1 MRKAI
6 FAFMTAVLLAG
17 NSNAV
22 YASGIPDV
30 GFMETSE
37 TEALATE
44 GVSEASSLPEEYTS
58 PYVTSIK
65 SQSPYGTCWAFA
77 AMAVSESNIW
87 KKGLADGSIDLAEWQ
102 IAYFLGNSVTDP
114 LGGTKGDQ
122 VILKNNYLHTGG
134 QQRLTT
140 FRLASWV
147 GVTDEKYAPYSTVV
161 SDATATL
168 DTSLAYGKDSYH
180 LENAYWIPMT
190 EQDQIKQLIL
200 ECGACATAYYD
211 SYTYYNDPFTTDTEE
226 RVAYYC
232 PDDTQASNHAIT
244 IIGWDDHY
252 SRENFGT
259 DKPEADGAWLC
270 KNSWGTSFSKDGL
283 FYISYEDA
291 SMAWEEGYFFD
302 YGAADNYDHN
312 YQYDGGLSKA
322 YIFATDSANVFTAAA
337 DESLKAVG
345 FYTLDPQYTCT
356 IEVYKDCTKWPAKG
370 TLVSTITVTEPYAG
384 YHTVPL
390 STTVELKQ
398 GEKYSVVIKCKSAD
412 GKSVKAS
419 IDKTVDDDFLTST
432 SAAEPGESYI
442 LVNRDIPY
450 YDWIDISEDG
460 ENCRIKAFTDLK
472 ETPSVDPVVRVTG
485 LTLNKTEASLQ
496 EGASIQLTAGI
507 TPANAINKKLNW
519 WSSTPAVATVDSTGK
534 VTAVAAGSAVI
545 TCSATDGSGVTAT
558 CKVTVTKPEVKLT
571 RIALNKANASI
582 EKGKILQLKATVTPD
597 NATNKAVIWTSSNT
611 KIATVSSSGKVT
623 AKAAGTV
630 TITCTAKDGS
640 GKKATCKVTVTNPVV
655 KVTKVT
661 LNKTKAAL
669 SPKETL
675 TLKATVTPTNATNRA
690 VTWTS
695 SNTKIAT
702 VSSTGKVTAK
712 AAGTVTITCT
722 AKDGSGKKATC
733 KITVYNN
740 TQAYVA
746 RIYTKALGRE
756 AEPAGLNYWV
766 AEISTKRRTPVQVA
780 EEFFFAP
787 EFVNKKLNNTEY
799 VKVLYRTFMGREYDK
814 DGLDYWVARL
824 NKGESRKSVLE
835 AFAGCPEFQK
845 IVKSFGL

>member
-1 MRKAI
+1 M
-6 FAFMTAVLLAG
+6 
-17 NSNAV
+17 
-22 YASGIPDV
+22 
-30 GFMETSE
+30 
-37 TEALATE
+37 
-44 GVSEASSLPEEYTS
+44 
-58 PYVTSIK
+58 
-65 SQSPYGTCWAFA
+65 
-77 AMAVSESNIW
+77 
-87 KKGLADGSIDLAEWQ
+87 
-102 IAYFLGNSVTDP
+102 TDP

-122 VILKNNYLHTGG
+122 VILKNNYLQAGG
-134 QQRLTT
+134 QQGLTT

-147 GVTDEKYAPYSTVV
+147 GVTDEKNAPYSTIA
-161 SDATATL
+161 SDVTATL
-168 DTSLAYGKDSYH
+168 DSSLAYGKDSYH

-190 EQDQIKQLIL
+190 EREQIKRLIL
-200 ECGACATAYYD
+200 EYGACATAYYD
-211 SYTYYNDPFTTDTEE
+211 AYMYYNNPFTNETEE

-232 PDDTQASNHAIT
+232 PDGTQAVNHAIT

-259 DKPEADGAWLC
+259 NKPAADGAWLC
-270 KNSWGTSFSKDGL
+270 KNSYGTSFSKEGL

-291 SMAWEEGYFFD
+291 VMAWEEGYFFD
-302 YGAADNYDHN
+302 YGVADNYDHN

-322 YIFATDSANVFTAAA
+322 YVFATDSANVFTAAA

-370 TLVSTITVTEPYAG
+370 TLVSTITVTELYAG

-472 ETPSVDPVVRVTG
+472 ETPPVDPTVKVIG
-485 LTLNKTEASLQ
+485 ITLNRTNASLVK
-496 EGASIQLTAGI
+496 GKTLQLTAMI
-507 TPANAINKKLNW
+507 TP
-519 WSSTPAVATVDSTGK
+519 
-534 VTAVAAGSAVI
+534 
-545 TCSATDGSGVTAT
+545 
-558 CKVTVTKPEVKLT
+558 E
-571 RIALNKANASI
+571 
-582 EKGKILQLKATVTPD
+582 
-597 NATNKAVIWTSSNT
+597 NATNRAVNWASSNT
-611 KIATVSSSGKVT
+611 KIATVDSAGKVT
-623 AKAAGTV
+623 TKAAGTV
-630 TITCTAKDGS
+630 TITCTAQADS
-640 GKKATCKVTVTNPVV
+640 GKKATCKVTVTEPKPPVKPTV

-661 LNKTKAAL
+661 LNKKTATL

-675 TLKATVTPTNATNRA
+675 TLKATVTPTNATNKGVA
-690 VTWTS
+690 WKS

-746 RIYTKALGRE
+746 RIYTKALGRK

-766 AEISTKRRTPVQVA
+766 GEINAKRRTSVQVA

-787 EFVNKKLNNTEY
+787 EFVNKKLSNTEY

-814 DGLDYWVARL
+814 GGLDYWVARL
-824 NKGESRKSVLE
+824 KKGESRKSVLE

>member
-1 MRKAI
+1 MRKTI
-6 FAFMTAVLLAG
+6 LAFMTAVLLAG

-22 YASGIPDV
+22 YASGMPDV
-30 GFMETSE
+30 EVMETLE

-44 GVSEASSLPEEYTS
+44 GESEASALPEEYTS

-65 SQSPYGTCWAFA
+65 RQSPYGTCWAFA

-87 KKGLADGSIDLAEWQ
+87 KKGLADGSIDLSEWQ

-122 VILKNNYLHTGG
+122 VILKNNYLQAGG
-134 QQRLTT
+134 QQGLTT

-147 GVTDEKYAPYSTVV
+147 GVTDEKNAPYSTIA
-161 SDATATL
+161 SDVTATL
-168 DTSLAYGKDSYH
+168 DSSLAYGKDSYH

-190 EQDQIKQLIL
+190 EREQIKRLIL
-200 ECGACATAYYD
+200 EYGACATAYYD
-211 SYTYYNDPFTTDTEE
+211 AYMYYNNPFTNETEE

-232 PDDTQASNHAIT
+232 PDGTQAVNHAIT

-259 DKPEADGAWLC
+259 NKPAADGAWLC
-270 KNSWGTSFSKDGL
+270 KNSYGTSFSKEGL

-291 SMAWEEGYFFD
+291 VMAWEEGYFFD

-450 YDWIDISEDG
+450 
-460 ENCRIKAFTDLK
+460 
-472 ETPSVDPVVRVTG
+472 
-485 LTLNKTEASLQ
+485 
-496 EGASIQLTAGI
+496 
-507 TPANAINKKLNW
+507 
-519 WSSTPAVATVDSTGK
+519 
-534 VTAVAAGSAVI
+534 
-545 TCSATDGSGVTAT
+545 
-558 CKVTVTKPEVKLT
+558 
-571 RIALNKANASI
+571 
-582 EKGKILQLKATVTPD
+582 
-597 NATNKAVIWTSSNT
+597 
-611 KIATVSSSGKVT
+611 
-623 AKAAGTV
+623 
-630 TITCTAKDGS
+630 
-640 GKKATCKVTVTNPVV
+640 
-655 KVTKVT
+655 
-661 LNKTKAAL
+661 
-669 SPKETL
+669 
-675 TLKATVTPTNATNRA
+675 
-690 VTWTS
+690 
-695 SNTKIAT
+695 
-702 VSSTGKVTAK
+702 
-712 AAGTVTITCT
+712 
-722 AKDGSGKKATC
+722 
-733 KITVYNN
+733 
-740 TQAYVA
+740 
-746 RIYTKALGRE
+746 
-756 AEPAGLNYWV
+756 
-766 AEISTKRRTPVQVA
+766 
-780 EEFFFAP
+780 
-787 EFVNKKLNNTEY
+787 
-799 VKVLYRTFMGREYDK
+799 
-814 DGLDYWVARL
+814 
-824 NKGESRKSVLE
+824 
-835 AFAGCPEFQK
+835 
-845 IVKSFGL
+845 

>member
-1 MRKAI
+1 MRDVKGNIRMRKTI
-6 FAFMTAVLLAG
+6 LAFMTAVLLAG

-30 GFMETSE
+30 EVMETFE

-44 GVSEASSLPEEYTS
+44 GESEASALPEEYTS

-65 SQSPYGTCWAFA
+65 RQSPYGTCWAFA

-87 KKGLADGSIDLAEWQ
+87 KKGLADGSIDLSEWQ

-122 VILKNNYLHTGG
+122 VILKNNYLQAGG
-134 QQRLTT
+134 QQGLTT

-147 GVTDEKYAPYSTVV
+147 GVTDEKNAPYSTIA
-161 SDATATL
+161 SDVTATL
-168 DTSLAYGKDSYH
+168 DSSLAYGKDSYH

-190 EQDQIKQLIL
+190 EREQIKRQIL
-200 ECGACATAYYD
+200 EYGACATAYYD
-211 SYTYYNDPFTTDTEE
+211 AYMYYNNPFTNETEE

-232 PDDTQASNHAIT
+232 PDGTQAVNHAIT

-259 DKPEADGAWLC
+259 NKPAADGAWLC
-270 KNSWGTSFSKDGL
+270 KNSFGTSFSKEGL

-291 SMAWEEGYFFD
+291 VMAWEEGYFFD

-322 YIFATDSANVFTAAA
+322 YIFATDSANVFTATA

-472 ETPSVDPVVRVTG
+472 ETPPVDPTVKITG
-485 LTLNKTEASLQ
+485 ITLNRTGVSLVKGKTL
-496 EGASIQLTAGI
+496 QLTATI
-507 TPANAINKKLNW
+507 TP
-519 WSSTPAVATVDSTGK
+519 
-534 VTAVAAGSAVI
+534 
-545 TCSATDGSGVTAT
+545 
-558 CKVTVTKPEVKLT
+558 E
-571 RIALNKANASI
+571 
-582 EKGKILQLKATVTPD
+582 
-597 NATNKAVIWTSSNT
+597 NATNRAVNWESSNT
-611 KIATVSSSGKVT
+611 KIATVDSAGKVT

-630 TITCTAKDGS
+630 TITCTAQADS
-640 GKKATCKVTVTNPVV
+640 GKKATCKVTVTEPKPPVKPTV

-661 LNKTKAAL
+661 LNKKTATL

-675 TLKATVTPTNATNRA
+675 TLKATVTPTNATNKG
-690 VTWTS
+690 VLWKS

-733 KITVYNN
+733 RITVYNN

-766 AEISTKRRTPVQVA
+766 GEINAKRRTPVQVA

-787 EFVNKKLNNTEY
+787 EFVNKKLSNTEY

-814 DGLDYWVARL
+814 GGLDYWVARL

>member
-1 MRKAI
+1 MRKTI
-6 FAFMTAVLLAG
+6 LAFMTAVLLAG

-22 YASGIPDV
+22 YASGMPDV
-30 GFMETSE
+30 EAMETFE

-44 GVSEASSLPEEYTS
+44 GESEASALPEEYTS

-65 SQSPYGTCWAFA
+65 RQSPYGTCWAFA

-87 KKGLADGSIDLAEWQ
+87 KKGLADGSIDLSEWQ

-122 VILKNNYLHTGG
+122 VILKNNYLQAGG
-134 QQRLTT
+134 QQGLTT

-147 GVTDEKYAPYSTVV
+147 GVTDEKNAPYSTIA
-161 SDATATL
+161 SDVTATL
-168 DTSLAYGKDSYH
+168 DSSLAYGKDSYH

-190 EQDQIKQLIL
+190 EREQIKRLIL
-200 ECGACATAYYD
+200 EYGACATAYYD
-211 SYTYYNDPFTTDTEE
+211 AYMYYNNPFTNETEE

-232 PDDTQASNHAIT
+232 PDGTQAVNHAIT

-259 DKPEADGAWLC
+259 NKPAADGAWLC
-270 KNSWGTSFSKDGL
+270 KNSYGTSFSKEGL

-291 SMAWEEGYFFD
+291 VMAWEEGYFFD

-322 YIFATDSANVFTAAA
+322 YVFATDSANVFTAAA

-472 ETPSVDPVVRVTG
+472 KTPPVDPTVNVAG
-485 LTLNKTEASLQ
+485 ITLNRTGASLVK
-496 EGASIQLTAGI
+496 GKTLQLTATI
-507 TPANAINKKLNW
+507 TP
-519 WSSTPAVATVDSTGK
+519 
-534 VTAVAAGSAVI
+534 
-545 TCSATDGSGVTAT
+545 
-558 CKVTVTKPEVKLT
+558 E
-571 RIALNKANASI
+571 
-582 EKGKILQLKATVTPD
+582 
-597 NATNKAVIWTSSNT
+597 NATNRAVNWASSNT
-611 KIATVSSSGKVT
+611 KIATVDSAGKVT

-630 TITCTAKDGS
+630 TITCTAQADS
-640 GKKATCKVTVTNPVV
+640 GKKATCKVTVTEPKPPVKPTV

-661 LNKTKAAL
+661 LNKKTATL

-675 TLKATVTPTNATNRA
+675 TLKATVTPTNATNKG
-690 VTWTS
+690 VTWKS
-695 SNTKIAT
+695 SDTKIAT

-766 AEISTKRRTPVQVA
+766 GEINAKRRTPVQVA

-814 DGLDYWVARL
+814 GGLDYWVARL

>member
-1 MRKAI
+1 MRKTI
-6 FAFMTAVLLAG
+6 LAFMTAVLLAG

-30 GFMETSE
+30 EVMETFE

-44 GVSEASSLPEEYTS
+44 GESEASALPEEYTS

-65 SQSPYGTCWAFA
+65 RQSPYGTCWAFA

-87 KKGLADGSIDLAEWQ
+87 KKGLADGSIDLSEWQ

-122 VILKNNYLHTGG
+122 VVLKNNYLQAGG
-134 QQRLTT
+134 QQGLTT

-147 GVTDEKYAPYSTVV
+147 GVTDEKNAPYSTIA
-161 SDATATL
+161 SDVTATL
-168 DTSLAYGKDSYH
+168 DSSLAYGKDSYH

-190 EQDQIKQLIL
+190 EREQIKQLIL
-200 ECGACATAYYD
+200 EYGACATAYYD
-211 SYTYYNDPFTTDTEE
+211 GYMYYNNPFTNETEE

-232 PDDTQASNHAIT
+232 PDGTQAVNHAIT

-259 DKPEADGAWLC
+259 NKPAADGAWLC
-270 KNSWGTSFSKDGL
+270 KNSYGTSFSKEGL

-291 SMAWEEGYFFD
+291 VMAWEEGYFFD

-432 SAAEPGESYI
+432 SAAESGESYI

-472 ETPSVDPVVRVTG
+472 ETPPVDPTVNVTG
-485 LTLNKTEASLQ
+485 IILNRTNASLVK
-496 EGASIQLTAGI
+496 GKTLQLTA
-507 TPANAINKKLNW
+507 K
-519 WSSTPAVATVDSTGK
+519 VA
-534 VTAVAAGSAVI
+534 
-545 TCSATDGSGVTAT
+545 
-558 CKVTVTKPEVKLT
+558 PE
-571 RIALNKANASI
+571 
-582 EKGKILQLKATVTPD
+582 
-597 NATNKAVIWTSSNT
+597 NATNRAVNWASSNT
-611 KIATVSSSGKVT
+611 KIATVDSAGKVT

-630 TITCTAKDGS
+630 TITCTAQADS
-640 GKKATCKVTVTNPVV
+640 GKKATCKVTVTEPKPPVKPTV

-661 LNKTKAAL
+661 LNKKTATL

-675 TLKATVTPTNATNRA
+675 TLKATVTPTNATNKG
-690 VTWTS
+690 VTWKS

-766 AEISTKRRTPVQVA
+766 GEINAKRRTPVQVA

-787 EFVNKKLNNTEY
+787 EFVNKKLSNTEY

-814 DGLDYWVARL
+814 GGLDYWVARL

>member
-1 MRKAI
+1 MRKTI
-6 FAFMTAVLLAG
+6 LAFMTAVLLAG

-30 GFMETSE
+30 EVMETFE

-44 GVSEASSLPEEYTS
+44 GESEASALPEEYTS

-65 SQSPYGTCWAFA
+65 RQSPYGTCWAFA

-87 KKGLADGSIDLAEWQ
+87 KKGLADGSIDLSEWQ

-122 VILKNNYLHTGG
+122 VVLKNNYLQAGG
-134 QQRLTT
+134 QQGLTT

-147 GVTDEKYAPYSTVV
+147 GVTDEKNAPYSTIA
-161 SDATATL
+161 SDVTATL
-168 DTSLAYGKDSYH
+168 DSSLAYGKDSYH

-190 EQDQIKQLIL
+190 EREQIKQLIL
-200 ECGACATAYYD
+200 EYGACATAYYD
-211 SYTYYNDPFTTDTEE
+211 GYMYYNNPFTNETEE

-232 PDDTQASNHAIT
+232 PDGTQAVNHAIT

-259 DKPEADGAWLC
+259 NKPAADGAWLC
-270 KNSWGTSFSKDGL
+270 KNSYGTSFSKEGL

-291 SMAWEEGYFFD
+291 VMAWEEGYFFD

-432 SAAEPGESYI
+432 SAAESGESYI

-472 ETPSVDPVVRVTG
+472 ETPPVDPTVNVTG
-485 LTLNKTEASLQ
+485 IILNRTNASLVK
-496 EGASIQLTAGI
+496 GKTLQLTA
-507 TPANAINKKLNW
+507 K
-519 WSSTPAVATVDSTGK
+519 VA
-534 VTAVAAGSAVI
+534 
-545 TCSATDGSGVTAT
+545 
-558 CKVTVTKPEVKLT
+558 PE
-571 RIALNKANASI
+571 
-582 EKGKILQLKATVTPD
+582 
-597 NATNKAVIWTSSNT
+597 NATNRAVNWASSNT
-611 KIATVSSSGKVT
+611 KIATVDSAGKVT

-630 TITCTAKDGS
+630 TITCTAQADS
-640 GKKATCKVTVTNPVV
+640 GKKATCKVTVTEPKPPVKPTV

-661 LNKTKAAL
+661 LNKKTATL

-675 TLKATVTPTNATNRA
+675 TLKATVTPTNATNKG
-690 VTWTS
+690 VTWKS

-746 RIYTKALGRE
+746 RIYTKALGRA

-766 AEISTKRRTPVQVA
+766 GEINAKRRTPVQVA

-787 EFVNKKLNNTEY
+787 EFVNKKLSNTEY

-814 DGLDYWVARL
+814 GGLDYWVARL

>member
-1 MRKAI
+1 MRKTI
-6 FAFMTAVLLAG
+6 LAFMTAVLLAG

-30 GFMETSE
+30 EVMETSE

-44 GVSEASSLPEEYTS
+44 GVSEASALPEEYTS

-87 KKGLADGSIDLAEWQ
+87 KKGLADSSIDLAEWQ

-114 LGGTKGDQ
+114 LEGTKGDQ
-122 VILKNNYLHTGG
+122 VVLKNNYLHIGG

-232 PDDTQASNHAIT
+232 PDETQTVNHAIT

-259 DKPEADGAWLC
+259 NKPEADGAWLC

-291 SMAWEEGYFFD
+291 SMASEDGYFFD
-302 YGAADNYDHN
+302 YGKVDNYDHN
-312 YQYDGGLSKA
+312 YQYDGGLSRTYA
-322 YIFATDSANVFTAAA
+322 YAADTANVYTTVS
-337 DESLKAVG
+337 DEILKAVG
-345 FYTLDPQYTCT
+345 FYTLDPQYICT
-356 IEVYKDCTKWPAKG
+356 VEVYKDCTEWPDKG
-370 TLVSTITVTEPYAG
+370 TLVSTVTVTEPYAG
-384 YHTVPL
+384 YHTVVLPEA
-390 STTVELKQ
+390 VELEK
-398 GEKYSVVIKCKSAD
+398 GEKYSIVISY
-412 GKSVKAS
+412 KSVNGNSVRIPYDAS
-419 IDKTVDDDFLTST
+419 VDDSFLTST
-432 SAAEPGESYI
+432 SAAEPGQSYI
-442 LVNRDIPY
+442 SVNRKY
-450 YDWIDISEDG
+450 YWTDISEDG

-472 ETPSVDPVVRVTG
+472 ETPPVDPTVKVTG
-485 LTLNKTEASLQ
+485 ITLNRTSASLVK
-496 EGASIQLTAGI
+496 GKTLQLTA
-507 TPANAINKKLNW
+507 TVAPENAMNQ
-519 WSSTPAVATVDSTGK
+519 AVTWA
-534 VTAVAAGSAVI
+534 
-545 TCSATDGSGVTAT
+545 
-558 CKVTVTKPEVKLT
+558 
-571 RIALNKANASI
+571 
-582 EKGKILQLKATVTPD
+582 
-597 NATNKAVIWTSSNT
+597 SSNT
-611 KIATVSSSGKVT
+611 KIATVDSTGKVT

-661 LNKTKAAL
+661 LNKTRAVL

-675 TLKATVTPTNATNRA
+675 TLKATVTPTNATNKG
-690 VTWTS
+690 VTWKS

-712 AAGTVTITCT
+712 VAGTVTITCT

-766 AEISTKRRTPVQVA
+766 GEINAKRRTPVQVA

-814 DGLDYWVARL
+814 GGLDYWVARL

>member
-1 MRKAI
+1 MRKTI
-6 FAFMTAVLLAG
+6 LAFMTAVLLAG

-30 GFMETSE
+30 EVMETFE

-44 GVSEASSLPEEYTS
+44 GESEASALPEEYTS

-65 SQSPYGTCWAFA
+65 RQSPYGTCWAFA

-87 KKGLADGSIDLAEWQ
+87 KKGLADGSIDLSEWQ

-122 VILKNNYLHTGG
+122 VVLKNNYLQAGG
-134 QQRLTT
+134 QQGLTT

-147 GVTDEKYAPYSTVV
+147 GVTDEKNAPYSTIA
-161 SDATATL
+161 SDVAATL
-168 DTSLAYGKDSYH
+168 DSSLAYGKDSYH

-190 EQDQIKQLIL
+190 EREQIKRLIL
-200 ECGACATAYYD
+200 EYGACATAYYD
-211 SYTYYNDPFTTDTEE
+211 GYMYYNNPFTNETEE

-232 PDDTQASNHAIT
+232 PDGTQAVNHAIT

-259 DKPEADGAWLC
+259 NKPAADGAWLC
-270 KNSWGTSFSKDGL
+270 KNSYGTSFSKEGL

-291 SMAWEEGYFFD
+291 VMAWEEGYFFD

-472 ETPSVDPVVRVTG
+472 ETPPVDPTVKITG
-485 LTLNKTEASLQ
+485 ITLNRTDVSLVKGKTL
-496 EGASIQLTAGI
+496 QLTATI
-507 TPANAINKKLNW
+507 TP
-519 WSSTPAVATVDSTGK
+519 
-534 VTAVAAGSAVI
+534 
-545 TCSATDGSGVTAT
+545 
-558 CKVTVTKPEVKLT
+558 E
-571 RIALNKANASI
+571 
-582 EKGKILQLKATVTPD
+582 
-597 NATNKAVIWTSSNT
+597 NATNRAVNWESSNT
-611 KIATVSSSGKVT
+611 KIATVDSAGKVT

-630 TITCTAKDGS
+630 TITCTAQADS
-640 GKKATCKVTVTNPVV
+640 GKKATCKVTVTEPKPPVKPTV

-661 LNKTKAAL
+661 LNKKTAAL

-675 TLKATVTPTNATNRA
+675 TLKATVTPTNATNKG
-690 VTWTS
+690 VTWKS

-766 AEISTKRRTPVQVA
+766 GEINAKRRTPVQVA

-814 DGLDYWVARL
+814 GGLDYWVARL

>member
-1 MRKAI
+1 MRKTI
-6 FAFMTAVLLAG
+6 LAFMTAVLLAG

-22 YASGIPDV
+22 YASGMPDV
-30 GFMETSE
+30 EAMETFE

-44 GVSEASSLPEEYTS
+44 GESEASALPEEYTS

-65 SQSPYGTCWAFA
+65 RQSPYGTCWAFA

-87 KKGLADGSIDLAEWQ
+87 KKGLADGSIDLSEWQ

-122 VILKNNYLHTGG
+122 VVLKNNYLQAGG
-134 QQRLTT
+134 QQGLTT

-147 GVTDEKYAPYSTVV
+147 GVTDEKNAPYSTIA
-161 SDATATL
+161 SDVTATL
-168 DTSLAYGKDSYH
+168 DSSLAYGKDSYH

-190 EQDQIKQLIL
+190 EREQIKQLIL
-200 ECGACATAYYD
+200 EYGACATAYYD
-211 SYTYYNDPFTTDTEE
+211 GYMYYNNPFTNETEE

-232 PDDTQASNHAIT
+232 PDGTQAVNHAIT

-259 DKPEADGAWLC
+259 NKPAADGAWLC
-270 KNSWGTSFSKDGL
+270 KNSYGTSFSKEGL

-291 SMAWEEGYFFD
+291 VMAWEEGYFFD

-432 SAAEPGESYI
+432 SAAESGESYI

-472 ETPSVDPVVRVTG
+472 ETPPVDPTVNVTG
-485 LTLNKTEASLQ
+485 IILNRTNASLVK
-496 EGASIQLTAGI
+496 GKTLQLTA
-507 TPANAINKKLNW
+507 K
-519 WSSTPAVATVDSTGK
+519 VA
-534 VTAVAAGSAVI
+534 
-545 TCSATDGSGVTAT
+545 
-558 CKVTVTKPEVKLT
+558 PE
-571 RIALNKANASI
+571 
-582 EKGKILQLKATVTPD
+582 
-597 NATNKAVIWTSSNT
+597 NATNRAVNWASSNT
-611 KIATVSSSGKVT
+611 KIATVDSAGKVT

-630 TITCTAKDGS
+630 TITCTAQADS
-640 GKKATCKVTVTNPVV
+640 GKKATCKVTVTEPKPPVKPTV

-661 LNKTKAAL
+661 LNKKTATL

-675 TLKATVTPTNATNRA
+675 TLKATVTPTNATNKG
-690 VTWTS
+690 VTWKS

-766 AEISTKRRTPVQVA
+766 GEINAKRRTPVQVA

-787 EFVNKKLNNTEY
+787 EFVNKKLSNTEY

-814 DGLDYWVARL
+814 GGLDYWVARL